1 MKIIKKIGILLLAVQ
16 LSSCESFLEVEEV
29 GRVSIPVFFK
39 DMDGIRAA
47 LPGTYTAVHKYYDD
61 YFMLYPDAAGDLF
74 NMIPTGEG
82 TKMYTQFNYLSTPE
96 EEAGAVGFIWRD
108 GLRAMAN
115 ANNILEYYPILL
127 KENPGS
133 QRELDRIKGEAL
145 FLRALIHFDLVRV
158 YAQPYNFTANAS
170 HPGIPILLYIPG
182 PDENLHRS
190 SVAEV
195 YDQILADLQA
205 AEDILSQYPKRSSYH
220 ASHQAVQALLA
231 RVNLYMENYAAAK
244 HYAEQV
250 IGTTELTTGEQY
262 IDMFRTVSQSSESI
276 FQLSGHLKG
285 SRIRDFY
292 TPAGP
297 TGYASKKLTSLYDN
311 PGDLRLQ
318 LLDVAGGTNTTLK
331 YEVPGQN
338 EEERQIDIIVLRAA
352 EMYLIAAEA
361 LTQLNQLPEA
371 ADHLKAIQARALGVD
386 TSEVELSYAS
396 QEELMDIIMEE
407 RARELSFEGHRLFDL
422 NRLGRDLERGEDV
435 NSSMKT
441 LKHPSPY
448 FILPFPQSELNANKN
463 ITQNPEY

>member
-1 MKIIKKIGILLLAVQ
+1 MKILKKIGILLLAVQ

-29 GRVSIPVFFK
+29 GRASIPVFFT

-96 EEAGAVGFIWRD
+96 EEIGAVGYIWRD

-115 ANNILEYYPILL
+115 ANNILEYHPILL

-133 QRELDRIKGEAL
+133 LEELDRIKGEAL

-158 YAQPYNFTANAS
+158 YAQPYNFTSTAS
-170 HPGIPILLYIPG
+170 HPGIPILLYTPG
-182 PDENLHRS
+182 PNENLHRS

-195 YDQILADLQA
+195 YDQILGDLQT
-205 AEDILSQYPKRSSYH
+205 AENILSEYPKRSSYH

-231 RVNLYMENYAAAK
+231 RVNLYMENWPAAK
-244 HYAEQV
+244 QYADQV
-250 IGTTELTTGEQY
+250 IGTSQLTIGEEY
-262 IDMFRTVSQSSESI
+262 VNMFRTVSQSSESI

-285 SRIRDFY
+285 SSIRDFY

-297 TGYASKKLTSLYDN
+297 IGYASEKLISLYDN
-311 PGDLRLQ
+311 PQDLRLK
-318 LLDVAGGTNTTLK
+318 LLDVEGGTNTTLK
-331 YEVPGQN
+331 YEVPGQT
-338 EEERQIDIIVLRAA
+338 EEERQIDIVVLRAA

-361 LTQLNQLPEA
+361 MAQMNQLSEA
-371 ADHLKAIQARALGVD
+371 EDYLKAIQARALGID
-386 TSEVELSYAS
+386 PSEVELSYSS
-396 QEELMDIIMEE
+396 QEELLDIILEE

-441 LKHPSPY
+441 LTHPSPY
-448 FILPFPQSELNANKN
+448 FILPFPQSELNANNN